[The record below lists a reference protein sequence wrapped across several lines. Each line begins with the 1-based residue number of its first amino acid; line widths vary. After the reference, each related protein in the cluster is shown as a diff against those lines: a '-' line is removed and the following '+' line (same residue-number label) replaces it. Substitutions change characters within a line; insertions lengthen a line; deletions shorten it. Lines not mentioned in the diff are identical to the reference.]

1 MALIH
6 PLDGIVTSYCQH
18 VRENSCNSKP
28 LEESTI
34 STGVIYPASSSSSL
48 EFEGG
53 AILWLTSVIAV
64 SAGQS
69 MPRCVLWPITL
80 EDTRCR
86 CGWPLHLGQ

>member
-18 VRENSCNSKP
+18 VRENSCNSEP

-34 STGVIYPASSSSSL
+34 STGVIHYPASSSSSL

-53 AILWLTSVIAV
+53 AILC
-64 SAGQS
+64 
-69 MPRCVLWPITL
+69 MPCCVLWPITL
-80 EDTRCR
+80 EDTRSK
-86 CGWPLHLGQ
+86 CG